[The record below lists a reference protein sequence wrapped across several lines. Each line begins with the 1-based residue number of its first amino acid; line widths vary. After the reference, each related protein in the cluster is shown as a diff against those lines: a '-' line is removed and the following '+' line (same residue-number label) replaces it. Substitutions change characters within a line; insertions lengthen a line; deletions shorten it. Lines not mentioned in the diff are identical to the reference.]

1 MNPSATARVTT
12 DRTGNL
18 KSSAVY
24 CGGRSSSDTPPV
36 PNKAR
41 VNHHLLTLMVGKR
54 VPGGESMAKAAGFD
68 RYGDSHDRP
77 RSTPHDVVDDDE
89 DGQQRTG
96 RVEFE
101 P

>member
-24 CGGRSSSDTPPV
+24 CVGRSSSDTPPV

-54 VPGGESMAKAAGFD
+54 VLEGESMAG
-68 RYGDSHDRP
+68 R
-77 RSTPHDVVDDDE
+77 
-89 DGQQRTG
+89 QR
-96 RVEFE
+96 R
-101 P
+101 